1 VHPIP
6 KNKPEVAAL
15 AIRVALGAWFT
26 YSGGLKIF
34 VTGLDRF
41 TRDVGNYKLVAAP
54 LDAVAAYTVP
64 WVEVIGGLCLMLGLL
79 RKGTLLV
86 MSGLVLTFA
95 TAVGWAWSKNLDI
108 SCGCHGGDTKLNY
121 WTKAAELAAY
131 LIAFGYL
138 WWIETRTEKRLR
150 PVAEK

>member
-6 KNKPEVAAL
+6 KNKAEMAAL
-15 AIRVALGAWFT
+15 ALRVALGAWFT

-41 TRDVGNYKLVAAP
+41 TRDVGNYKLVSAP

-64 WVEVIGGLCLMLGLL
+64 WVEVIGGLCLMLGVL
-79 RKGTLLV
+79 RKGTLV
-86 MSGLVLTFA
+86 TMTGLVLTFA

-121 WTKAAELAAY
+121 WTKAAELTGY
-131 LIAFGYL
+131 LLVFAYL
-138 WWIETRTEKRLR
+138 WWVESRTEKRTT
-150 PVAEK
+150 P

>member
-6 KNKPEVAAL
+6 RNKPEMAAL
-15 AIRVALGAWFT
+15 ALRVALGAWFT

-41 TRDVGNYKLVAAP
+41 TRDVGNYKLVSAP

-64 WVEVIGGLCLMLGLL
+64 WVEVIGGLCLMLGVL
-79 RKGTLLV
+79 RKGTLLA
-86 MSGLVLTFA
+86 MTGLVLTFA

-108 SCGCHGGDTKLNY
+108 SCGCHGGDTRLNY
-121 WTKAAELAAY
+121 WTKAVELTGY
-131 LIAFGYL
+131 LLVFAYL
-138 WWIETRTEKRLR
+138 WWVEKRTEKRT
-150 PVAEK
+150 VI